1 MMKGMK
7 KTIGGLVVGTMI
19 LVASHAMA
27 ADPAKNVI
35 LMISDGMGFNTMKA
49 TDFYTGAPAVYESF
63 TVKGSM
69 NTSSAGASGGY
80 VGAPY
85 DPTKMWSNFNY
96 QKSGATD
103 SASAATAMYTGVKN
117 YDNQINK
124 TTTGADLTTFFE
136 TASTRGKATGAV
148 STVNFDHA
156 TPAAVVAKTTTRNDY
171 ATITSQMINSG
182 LDVIMGAG
190 HPLYNNNGQA
200 VAANY
205 GIVGNQANWTAIT
218 GGANGRTF
226 IETKSDFEKLADG
239 TLSVNKV
246 FGVAQVRDTIQ
257 DSRTGAPG
265 SPFNSNVP
273 DLTTMTKAALNVLDN
288 HTTGFAVMIEGGAVD
303 WANHANGLRRSIDEQ
318 IDFNRSVEYVVEYLN
333 ANTNGNNWNNT
344 LLIVTA
350 DHETGAL
357 WGPTAGIFN
366 QVLDFGAGSLPGAAY
381 NSGSHTNALV
391 PFFAKGAD
399 AGLFNT
405 YLTGSDPEM
414 ENKYGIDLAF
424 NRYIDNTDIFKVMSA
439 AQNTAVPEPSVIW
452 MLGFGIM
459 GLAAFQWREAA

>member
-1 MMKGMK
+1 M
-7 KTIGGLVVGTMI
+7 L
-19 LVASHAMA
+19 LLASAVPA
-27 ADPAKNVI
+27 QADGEARNII
-35 LMISDGMGFNTMKA
+35 LMISDGQGFNTIKA
-49 TDFYTGAPAVYESF
+49 TDLFTGAPGVYESF
-63 TVKGSM
+63 DIKGSM

-85 DPTKMWSNFNY
+85 APAKMWTDFNY

-103 SASAATAMYTGVKN
+103 SASAATAMFTGVKN

-124 TTTGADLTTFFE
+124 TTSGADLTTFFE
-136 TASTRGKATGAV
+136 IAANQGKATGAV

-156 TPAAVVAKTTTRNDY
+156 TPAAVVANTTNRGDY
-171 ATITSQMINSG
+171 ATITSQMIDSK

-190 HPLYNNNGQA
+190 HPLYNNNNQQ

-205 GIVGNQANWTAIT
+205 SIVGNQANWDAIA

-226 IETKSDFEKLADG
+226 IQTKEEFEALADG
-239 TLSVNKV
+239 TLNTSKV

-265 SPFNSNVP
+265 APFNANVP
-273 DLTTMTKAALNVLDN
+273 NLTTMTGAALNVLDN
-288 HTTGFAVMIEGGAVD
+288 TTNGFAVMIEGGAVD

-318 IDFNRSVEYVVEYLN
+318 VDFNNAVQYVVDYLN
-333 ANTNGNNWNNT
+333 SNTNGNNWGNT

-357 WGPTAGIFN
+357 WGPTKGAFN
-366 QVLDFGAGSLPGAAY
+366 QVVDNGVGNLPGAAY

-399 AGLFNT
+399 ADLFNQ
-405 YLTGSDPEM
+405 YLTGLDPDM
-414 ENKYGIDLAF
+414 AKMYGIADAF
-424 NRYIDNTDIFKVMSA
+424 NKYIDNTDIFKVMSA
-439 AQNTAVPEPSVIW
+439 ANAPVPEPATMIL
-452 MLGFGIM
+452 LGM
-459 GLAAFQWREAA
+459 GLIGLARFGRKNLK